1 MSTSPRPASSARA
14 IFLIT
19 PLSTSD
25 EPRERREQKGG
36 LLRLSPRTLSD
47 TRAAVLIPFGAKS
60 SKPKIAEHRGRKD
73 YG

>member
-14 IFLIT
+14 IFLSPC
-19 PLSTSD
+19 PLLTSRASD
-25 EPRERREQKGG
+25 ANKKAGH
-36 LLRLSPRTLSD
+36 LSLSPRMLSG
-47 TRAAVLIPFGAKS
+47 TRAAMLIPFGAKS